1 MKVWNKDFNV
11 YFILLMND
19 TNILRPPRKL
29 LLKMVGLMLELA
41 SLFTRVFTEH
51 LGIGVLRSR
60 VQFILKLCFHG
71 CHDGKN
77 TSHRRINAK
86 KSILGYID

>member
-41 SLFTRVFTEH
+41 SLFTRVFAEH
-51 LGIGVLRSR
+51 LGIWGSEVKGSVYFETLLSW
-60 VQFILKLCFHG
+60 L
-71 CHDGKN
+71 
-77 TSHRRINAK
+77 S
-86 KSILGYID
+86 